1 MNEAALEQFQ
11 DPVMQAWKK
20 EYQRAADAVREG
32 EKLESVV
39 LEALPLED
47 YKSTCLILLDNPG
60 VDPDFLSDEM
70 LEKELQK
77 IRDLAKESRIQVSGK
92 QMTAMGFKLMFNS
105 NSRHT
110 LTVLPFSQEGFYQ
123 SNDELNNREYFK
135 KLEVNEDGL
144 TWGFASAPSYFY
156 QLLAEEM
163 QKDIS
168 EGGCTFTVDPFA
180 TTLDPEDFESYVPT
194 DDEVEQIVLKY
205 KDAFLNLRR
214 LLYR

>member
-32 EKLESVV
+32 EELEPVKLD
-39 LEALPLED
+39 AIPLEE
-47 YKSTCLILLDNPG
+47 YRSTCLIFIDHPG

-77 IRDLAKESRIQVSGK
+77 IRELAHDSNIQFSGK
-92 QMTAMGFKLMFNS
+92 QVIAMGFKLMFNS
-105 NSRHT
+105 NSRHC
-110 LTVLPFSQEGFYQ
+110 LAVLPFSQEGFYD
-123 SNDELNNREYFK
+123 SNDELNNKEYFK
-135 KLEVNEDGL
+135 KLEVAEDGL
-144 TWGFASAPSYFY
+144 TWGFSSAPSYLY

-163 QKDIS
+163 QKDVS
-168 EGGCTFTVDPFA
+168 EGGCTFTVDPFE
-180 TTLDPEDFESYVPT
+180 TPLDAKDFESYVPT
-194 DDEVEQIVLKY
+194 DDEVERIVVKY